1 MEIGHLRLAGRGGI
15 LVQILL
21 EQLYSKSIFVRGK
34 EAEMRQFRCIGF
46 AGVLALTLL
55 IPMLLGAQDKK
66 EGGEIYTIKQGDTL
80 WEISQK
86 FLNDPFLWPKLWQRN
101 PYITNPHWIYPGRPL
116 QISPLEEPKTV
127 AEGPQKQ
134 LPPKEVREV
143 VVQSTP
149 PAPVVPQPE
158 PKSEPKPV
166 EEKRFGFPDIRSA
179 GFFGDLD
186 YAGIGLIL
194 DSKEGKSFMSAGD
207 ITYLSFRSSEQVGV
221 GAKFTV
227 FRGAAEV
234 VRDPRTGRGIG
245 RRYNILGNVQVIDL
259 NGNFY
264 TARVIEAFD
273 AIQRGDLLKPYDA
286 ERMEGILGKK

>member
-1 MEIGHLRLAGRGGI
+1 
-15 LVQILL
+15 LL
-21 EQLYSKSIFVRGK
+21 EQLYSKSIFVRARRLK
-34 EAEMRQFRCIGF
+34 MRRFRCIRF

-66 EGGEIYTIKQGDTL
+66 EGGEIYTIKKGDTL

-86 FLNDPFLWPKLWQRN
+86 FLNDPFLWPTLWQRN

-127 AEGPQKQ
+127 AEEPQKQ
-134 LPPKEVREV
+134 PPPKEVKEV

-149 PAPVVPQPE
+149 PAPIEPQP
-158 PKSEPKPV
+158 EPKPV

-179 GFFGDLD
+179 GFFGDVD
-186 YAGIGLIL
+186 YPGIGLVL
-194 DSKEGKSFMSAGD
+194 DSREGKSFMSAGD

-227 FRGAAEV
+227 FRGADEV
-234 VRDPRTGRGIG
+234 IRDPRTGRRIG